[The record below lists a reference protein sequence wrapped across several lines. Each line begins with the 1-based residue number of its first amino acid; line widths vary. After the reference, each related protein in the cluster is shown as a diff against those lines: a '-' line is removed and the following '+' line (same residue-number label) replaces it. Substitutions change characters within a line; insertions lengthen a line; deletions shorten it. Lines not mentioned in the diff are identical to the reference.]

1 MPLTTDPD
9 RISEQS
15 CPRDGSYSSMPGADV
30 DHPGS
35 AHYHLEAAT
44 TSSRSSF
51 SYWASLPHHCSATL
65 VGHRASGPSW
75 RSYWRGRAICLSHQL
90 QHHPPIWSFIYLLY
104 ISFMYFVFV
113 SLLWNPIIL
122 ISYMGI
128 TCIAFFPIVL
138 TWIKVIQV

>member
-1 MPLTTDPD
+1 MLHTADPD
-9 RISEQS
+9 RVSKQPCS
-15 CPRDGSYSSMPGADV
+15 GDGNYSSSPGANV
-30 DHPGS
+30 DHLSS
-35 AHYHLEAAT
+35 AHCHLEAAPA
-44 TSSRSSF
+44 SSRSSINC
-51 SYWASLPHHCSATL
+51 WASHSYHCSATL
-65 VGHRASGPSW
+65 IGHRASGPFW
-75 RSYWRGRAICLSHQL
+75 ISYWRGRAICLSHQF